1 MKMSAQNNT
10 TMNTVGIDCR
20 FAATQSGLGRYTCE
34 LVTELLRRRDG
45 VRYVLFV
52 SKDDD
57 HAWLPNPLPES
68 CLLTPVSFAH
78 YSLSEQIKF
87 PGVIRRS
94 KIDLLFSPHFNV
106 PLLCPVPFVA
116 TIHDLILHRYPNQA
130 SGIKKAAYQLL
141 MKHTVK
147 KSRALI
153 AVSRFTAD
161 EIAKTYGKDVRK
173 KITVIHE
180 AASPEFIRK
189 SATSCAPVL
198 KKYGL
203 GKPFFVYV
211 GNAKEH
217 KNVQM
222 LIDAYAS
229 LHSTETELVLVTG
242 GKESEALRLC
252 DGVRILRDVPNADLS
267 CLYYFAVAFVTASLY
282 EGFGLPVLE
291 AQASGCPVIVTN
303 TGSLPEIA
311 PEGARVVEPTV
322 EDIADALR
330 DPPSPPD
337 MEKMRTWGEVANETF
352 DVLSGILD
360 D

>member
-1 MKMSAQNNT
+1 MT
-10 TMNTVGIDCR
+10 IGIDCR
-20 FAATQSGLGRYTCE
+20 FASTNSGLGRYTRE
-34 LVTELLRRRDG
+34 LVTQLLSRSDD
-45 VRYVLFV
+45 VKYVLFV
-52 SKDDD
+52 NDGADWVPKNAKNFSLFSFHSK
-57 HAWLPNPLPES
+57 
-68 CLLTPVSFAH
+68 H
-78 YSLSEQIKF
+78 YSLSEQLKF
-87 PGVIRRS
+87 PGIIRRS
-94 KIDLLFSPHFNV
+94 KIDLLFAPHFNV

-130 SGIKKAAYQLL
+130 SGLKQRAYRAV
-141 MKHTVK
+141 MGRTVK
-147 KSRALI
+147 KAKALI

-161 EIAKTYGKDVRK
+161 EVVKTYGKELKK

-189 SATSCAPVL
+189 SAAACTPVL

-203 GKPFFVYV
+203 PKPFFVYV

-222 LIDAYAS
+222 LIDAYRS
-229 LHSTETELVLVTG
+229 LESTETELVLVVSG
-242 GKESEALRLC
+242 DEVKSLKLC
-252 DGVRILRDVPNADLS
+252 DGVRLLTDVPATDLS

-311 PEGARVVEPTV
+311 PEGALIVEPTV

-330 DPPSPPD
+330 DPPPPPD
-337 MEKMRTWGEVANETF
+337 MAKMRTWGEVAEETF
-352 DVLSGILD
+352 DIFKNALD

>member
-1 MKMSAQNNT
+1 MT
-10 TMNTVGIDCR
+10 IGIDCR
-20 FAATQSGLGRYTCE
+20 FAATQSGLGRYTRE
-34 LVTELLRRRDG
+34 LVTELLKRKDD
-45 VRYVLFV
+45 VKYVLFV
-52 SKDDD
+52 NDDAD
-57 HAWLPNPLPES
+57 WVPKSAKNFSLSTFHS
-68 CLLTPVSFAH
+68 AH
-78 YSLSEQIKF
+78 YSLSEQLKF
-87 PGVIRRS
+87 PGLIRRS

-130 SGIKKAAYQLL
+130 SGFKQKAYRAV
-141 MKHTVK
+141 MGRTVK
-147 KSRALI
+147 KAKALI

-161 EIAKTYGKDVRK
+161 EVVKAYGKDVKK

-189 SATSCAPVL
+189 SAAACTPVL
-198 KKYGL
+198 KKYDL
-203 GKPFFVYV
+203 RKPFFLYV

-229 LHSTETELVLVTG
+229 LGTTATELVLVAD
-242 GKESEALRLC
+242 GKETDSLRLC
-252 DGVRILRDVPNADLS
+252 DGARLLRGVPTADLS

-282 EGFGLPVLE
+282 EGFGFPVVE

-303 TGSLPEIA
+303 AGSLPEIA
-311 PEGARVVEPTV
+311 PEGSRIIEPTV

-330 DPPSPPD
+330 DPPEPPD
-337 MEKMRTWGEVANETF
+337 MEKMRTWENVATESFT
-352 DVLSGILD
+352 VLSKCLTQ
-360 D
+360 